1 MFNNGNE
8 IIMAK
13 TNRQYL
19 EENLS
24 DEQQEWL
31 DALCLEHQGECIE
44 LERKVSEL
52 ETEKEDLESDL
63 EKANDREL
71 GITIHTGIG
80 AIRYETEGSLDL
92 VQLMEAFAE
101 AVKDHGATKVL
112 RDLEAK
118 YAV

>member
-1 MFNNGNE
+1 
-8 IIMAK
+8 MAK

-31 DALCLEHQGECIE
+31 DALCLEHQGECIK
-44 LERKVSEL
+44 LEEKIGEL

-71 GITIHTGIG
+71 GISIRCGIG
-80 AIRYETEGSLDL
+80 TIRYETEGSLDL
-92 VQLMEAFAE
+92 VQLMETFAE
-101 AVKDHGATKVL
+101 AIKDHGATKVL
-112 RDLEAK
+112 RDLEEA
-118 YAV
+118 YTV

>member
-1 MFNNGNE
+1 MK
-8 IIMAK
+8 K

-44 LERKVSEL
+44 LKRKVSEL

-63 EKANDREL
+63 
-71 GITIHTGIG
+71 
-80 AIRYETEGSLDL
+80 
-92 VQLMEAFAE
+92 
-101 AVKDHGATKVL
+101 
-112 RDLEAK
+112 
-118 YAV
+118 